1 MDSPIIGAGRDELSG
16 IELAKIS
23 LMIPA
28 TFLLMSLVAVGVTLL

>member
-1 MDSPIIGAGRDELSG
+1 MDSPIIGASQDDLSG

-28 TFLLMSLVAVGVTLL
+28 TFLLMSLVAIGVTQL